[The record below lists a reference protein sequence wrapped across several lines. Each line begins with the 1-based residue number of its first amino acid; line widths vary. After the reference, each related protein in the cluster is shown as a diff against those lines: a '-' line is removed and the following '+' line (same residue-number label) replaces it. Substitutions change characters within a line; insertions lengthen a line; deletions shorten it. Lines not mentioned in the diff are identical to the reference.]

1 MSVMNII
8 IRHPRQHLHILLVLH
23 IYDGQSVL
31 IVAEADLSSLIVSIW
46 TLVDH
51 TLCIVDIAVLSKAA
65 GKLGIEWVSDIN
77 NVESTGAGTTA
88 H

>member
-1 MSVMNII
+1 MSVINII
-8 IRHPRQHLHILLVLH
+8 IRHPRQHLHIVLVLH
-23 IYDGQSVL
+23 INDGQSVL

-65 GKLGIEWVSDIN
+65 GKLGIKWVFNIN

>member
-1 MSVMNII
+1 MSVINII
-8 IRHPRQHLHILLVLH
+8 IRHPRQHLHIVLVLH
-23 IYDGQSVL
+23 INDGQSVL
-31 IVAEADLSSLIVSIW
+31 VVAEADLSSLIVGIW

-51 TLCIVDIAVLSKAA
+51 TLSIVDIAILSKAA
-65 GKLGIEWVSDIN
+65 SKLGNVRVTNVD

>member
-8 IRHPRQHLHILLVLH
+8 IRHPRQHLHIALILH
-23 IYDGQSVL
+23 IYNGQSVL

-46 TLVDH
+46 PLVDH
-51 TLCIVDIAVLSKAA
+51 TLCIMDIAVLSKAA

-77 NVESTGAGTTA
+77 HVKSTGAGTTA